1 MPNLGNLAGAA
12 QKPLQYNRSQTQ
24 EGTPSSLLSAPSHG
38 HNFQRLESCS
48 CSRSWLL
55 MHLVAA
61 VFALT
66 VFALWRAS
74 TTKRHTHPHTTHT
87 TTHTHKQKQYKFI
100 LPRLLRATALGHSL
114 GAQPAARNLST
125 ARKFRIRSKLAL
137 RAIKAGQ
144 GSRGGRVPGCQGK
157 RIFCSSQ
164 RAASTECGSAQ
175 SVNSFAFRNVSV
187 WFVLISLCSFLS
199 FALFIRVLAN

>member
-1 MPNLGNLAGAA
+1 MMADAALAQFSLIKDIRAGKQCQTWATWLARHKSRYNITAA
-12 QKPLQYNRSQTQ
+12 KHKRAPPPLS
-24 EGTPSSLLSAPSHG
+24 PLHPSHG

-61 VFALT
+61 VLALT

-74 TTKRHTHPHTTHT
+74 TTKRHTPP
-87 TTHTHKQKQYKFI
+87 HTHKQKQYKFI

-114 GAQPAARNLST
+114 GAQPAAQNLST

-137 RAIKAGQ
+137 RAIKAG
-144 GSRGGRVPGCQGK
+144 RGGRG
-157 RIFCSSQ
+157 
-164 RAASTECGSAQ
+164 
-175 SVNSFAFRNVSV
+175 
-187 WFVLISLCSFLS
+187 
-199 FALFIRVLAN
+199 

>member
-24 EGTPSSLLSAPSHG
+24 EGTPSSLSSAPSHG

-74 TTKRHTHPHTTHT
+74 THTH

-114 GAQPAARNLST
+114 GAQPAAQNLST

-137 RAIKAGQ
+137 RAIKAGR
-144 GSRGGRVPGCQGK
+144 GGRGGRVPGCQGK
-157 RIFCSSQ
+157 RRFCSSQ

-187 WFVLISLCSFLS
+187 WFVLFSFPFFLFFLLLYSFEFWRIKSLYS
-199 FALFIRVLAN
+199 N